1 MIEMSNEAFF
11 IESGSSPTRRR
22 SPALARTL
30 TLTARETLAI
40 HRARN
45 TEGLIC
51 IECGRLLAIRPESF
65 SLPEDERLNYRCAEC
80 RQEESDREQRAMAIT
95 ARFAQSRTLAQARRL
110 RPPLIV
116 SGESETH
123 DPDSHAFAEAVAAA
137 EVGGWLP
144 CERCAGSHVAA
155 DCGYS
160 DEEAEAVQAV
170 RRPRIGDLPTV
181 AVSRSVSPHDVRTG
195 STPSRTRRSALRGG
209 TIRPIRPQTPAQI
222 AATRANLER
231 ANAARRQKGPMFR

>member
-1 MIEMSNEAFF
+1 MSTEEFF
-11 IESGSSPTRRR
+11 TESGSSPTRRR

-30 TLTARETLAI
+30 ALTALETLAI

-45 TEGLIC
+45 PEGLIC
-51 IECGRLLAIRPESF
+51 VECGRLLAIRPESF

-80 RQEESDREQRAMAIT
+80 RQEERDREQRAMATT

-116 SGESETH
+116 SAESETH
-123 DPDSHAFAEAVAAA
+123 DPDSHAFTEAVAAA

-160 DEEAEAVQAV
+160 DEEAGAVQAV
-170 RRPRIGDLPTV
+170 RRPRIGDLPMV
-181 AVSRSVSPHDVRTG
+181 AVSRSVTPHDARSG
-195 STPSRTRRSALRGG
+195 SAPPKTRRSTLRGG
-209 TIRPIRPQTPAQI
+209 TMRPIRERTPAQI

-231 ANAARRQKGPMFR
+231 ANAARRQNGLVLR